1 MSTLRY
7 ANVTQE
13 IGMVQLGHIHV
24 VTGVQWWDVALVL
37 LHEGEGI
44 IGKRLEK

>member
-1 MSTLRY
+1 MNCVVLLMSTLRY

-24 VTGVQWWDVALVL
+24 VTGVQ
-37 LHEGEGI
+37 
-44 IGKRLEK
+44 